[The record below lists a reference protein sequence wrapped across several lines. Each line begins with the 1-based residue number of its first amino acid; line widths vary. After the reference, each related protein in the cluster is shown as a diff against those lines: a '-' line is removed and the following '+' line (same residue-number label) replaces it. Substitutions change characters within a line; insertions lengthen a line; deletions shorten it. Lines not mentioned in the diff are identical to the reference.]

1 MVTYNTIHDVLRD
14 PFKTEIL
21 HHALQGARKLARP
34 CRVTQGLPASNRC
47 KRPTAATLFCHL
59 QLVNLEQEQNMVS
72 CKAKNKSGGRYQLNP
87 KGHCS
92 CPGSLYDR
100 LPRFFSLNGT
110 NAELHVT
117 LETIYQKQDIHNIWN
132 GDSTT

>member
-1 MVTYNTIHDVLRD
+1 MQ
-14 PFKTEIL
+14 K
-21 HHALQGARKLARP
+21 A
-34 CRVTQGLPASNRC
+34 ASC
-47 KRPTAATLFCHL
+47 YTLFCHL

-87 KGHCS
+87 KGQ
-92 CPGSLYDR
+92 GSLYDR

-110 NAELHVT
+110 YAELHVT